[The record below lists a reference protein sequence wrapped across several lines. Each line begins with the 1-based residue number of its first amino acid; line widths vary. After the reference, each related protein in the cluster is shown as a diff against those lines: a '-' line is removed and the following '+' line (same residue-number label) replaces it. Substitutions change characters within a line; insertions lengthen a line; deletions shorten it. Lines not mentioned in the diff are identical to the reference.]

1 MSNRLAAIG
10 LVIALIAVGM
20 AAFRNNHLYPPPATR
35 IAEDDLEGSRG

>member
-35 IAEDDLEGSRG
+35 SAEDDLEGSRG